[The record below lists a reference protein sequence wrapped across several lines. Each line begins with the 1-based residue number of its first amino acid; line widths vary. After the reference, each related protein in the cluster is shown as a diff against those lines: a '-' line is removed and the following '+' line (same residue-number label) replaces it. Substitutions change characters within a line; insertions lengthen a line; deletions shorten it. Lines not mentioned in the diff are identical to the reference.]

1 MPTCTRKTYRAIA
14 EILFKHNTRETIA
27 NAMAS
32 WFQRDNPN
40 FDRTKFLEAC
50 GIEDKR

>member
-1 MPTCTRKTYRAIA
+1 MPTSSRKTYRAIA
-14 EILFKHNTRETIA
+14 EIILRHQTRESISLAIA
-27 NAMAS
+27 D

-50 GIEDKR
+50 GVNVIK